1 MREPRTWSDF
11 AYAEDQP
18 EIEEVRTL
26 EEQRL
31 YGQPS
36 DPTDGYEWGEP
47 VKAVR
52 IA

>member
-1 MREPRTWSDF
+1 MTEPRTLTDF

-18 EIEEVRTL
+18 EIEVRTL

-36 DPTDGYEWGEP
+36 DPGDGYDWGEP
-47 VKAVR
+47 VKAVKL
-52 IA
+52 A